1 MPSVYDE
8 HERLLSLIHEQKWDV
23 LSPEDNAPLK
33 VLVQEGYITATLV
46 PSTKDS
52 KTRLGLTVKGT
63 QYLTELCGQSKQVQ
77 DRVLFHRRRST
88 DAPH

>member
-23 LSPEDNAPLK
+23 VNAEDNALLK
-33 VLVQEGYITATLV
+33 ALVQEGYITATLV
-46 PSTKDS
+46 PTSKDS
-52 KTRLGLTVKGT
+52 KTRVGLTVKGM
-63 QYLTELCGQSKQVQ
+63 QYLTELCEQSKQVQ
-77 DRVLFHRRRST
+77 DRFLFHGRRST